1 MRIRLQLLYLAF
13 DRSPSLFSS
22 LPWVFVIS
30 QLRKDFVSSPI
41 DAHQD
46 LIFGAIS
53 HSRTRFF
60 FLGVKCL
67 RMDLEVG
74 EIGVE
79 RDEDARATS
88 RDDADEL
95 GDDMAIDDV
104 AKEKSRESGKHRS
117 KDRSKGRREDKD
129 PGSRGR
135 ERPKDKENEEFVERD
150 FDRYDLKDNRNRSES
165 SKDRRK
171 EEGLEHGK
179 DREHVKDRDRDKE
192 RSRDRLRQEEH
203 DRDKYRDKERGRE
216 HDRVRER
223 NNDQEYDRSSDH
235 GISRVKERG
244 KDSEIEKDKD
254 LARKHDRG
262 KERDRDRSKIRERD
276 HEKDVQ
282 RESERERRKEKD
294 HEKGTDKNREREKDR
309 DRVKDRE
316 REREKTKDREK
327 EKEREKDR
335 ERDKEREKAKEN
347 FRQKDIDR
355 SLEADRDRSRAR
367 DKEKGPAGAKE
378 SEKDERTLSDVE
390 DGRLDS
396 REEEARDDSDS
407 HEKSTSK
414 NQQSERPTHSLLAS
428 ELEERLARTKEERM
442 KKKSDG
448 AFEISSWVNKSRKLE
463 DRKNAEKEALRLS
476 KAFEEQDNMLADS
489 DDETVGHTQKDLA
502 GVKIL
507 HGLDKV
513 IEGGAVVLTLK
524 DQNILKDGD
533 VNEEIDMLENVE
545 IGEQKQRDEA
555 YKAAKKRTGLYD
567 DKFNNE
573 MGSQK
578 TILPQYDDPVE
589 DEGVALDESGHFTGE
604 AEKKLEELR
613 KRIEGSFAPKSYE
626 DLTSSAK
633 NSSDYYTAEEMLRF
647 KKPKKKK
654 SLRKKEK
661 LDLNALEAEARS
673 AGLGASD
680 LGSRNDMRRQTER
693 EEKENIEAERRS
705 KAYQAA
711 YEKAEEASKVMLQ
724 EQTLIFKSF
733 EDDIVFGEDYEDLQT
748 SLEQARKLALRKHD
762 EAAATGPQAVA
773 HLATSIKEQ
782 ENSQS
787 QSTGELQEEKVV
799 ITEVE
804 EFVLG
809 LQLNE
814 GAQKPESEDV
824 FMDEED
830 SPKSL
835 EPEIKADVTGLS
847 EVEETSKS
855 EGPISEKKDDVSPD
869 EIIHEVAVGK
879 GLSGAL
885 KLLKERG
892 ALKETVD
899 WGGRTMDKKKSKL
912 VGLSDDG
919 GTKEIRI
926 ERTDEFGRIM
936 TPKEAFRMLSH
947 KFHGKGPGKM
957 KQEKRMKQYQEDLKT
972 KQMKASDTPLLAV
985 EKMREAQ
992 AQLKTPYLVLSG
1004 HVKPGQ
1010 TSDPR
1015 SGFATVEK
1023 DHLGSLTPMLGD
1035 KKVEHFLG
1043 IKRKPETGSMGPPL
1057 PKKPKS

>member
-1 MRIRLQLLYLAF
+1 MIQQ
-13 DRSPSLFSS
+13 SL
-22 LPWVFVIS
+22 
-30 QLRKDFVSSPI
+30 VSAS
-41 DAHQD
+41 
-46 LIFGAIS
+46 
-53 HSRTRFF
+53 
-60 FLGVKCL
+60 
-67 RMDLEVG
+67 
-74 EIGVE
+74 
-79 RDEDARATS
+79 
-88 RDDADEL
+88 
-95 GDDMAIDDV
+95 
-104 AKEKSRESGKHRS
+104 
-117 KDRSKGRREDKD
+117 
-129 PGSRGR
+129 
-135 ERPKDKENEEFVERD
+135 ENSV
-150 FDRYDLKDNRNRSES
+150 DRYCP
-165 SKDRRK
+165 
-171 EEGLEHGK
+171 
-179 DREHVKDRDRDKE
+179 
-192 RSRDRLRQEEH
+192 
-203 DRDKYRDKERGRE
+203 
-216 HDRVRER
+216 
-223 NNDQEYDRSSDH
+223 
-235 GISRVKERG
+235 
-244 KDSEIEKDKD
+244 
-254 LARKHDRG
+254 
-262 KERDRDRSKIRERD
+262 
-276 HEKDVQ
+276 
-282 RESERERRKEKD
+282 
-294 HEKGTDKNREREKDR
+294 
-309 DRVKDRE
+309 
-316 REREKTKDREK
+316 
-327 EKEREKDR
+327 
-335 ERDKEREKAKEN
+335 
-347 FRQKDIDR
+347 F
-355 SLEADRDRSRAR
+355 
-367 DKEKGPAGAKE
+367 
-378 SEKDERTLSDVE
+378 
-390 DGRLDS
+390 
-396 REEEARDDSDS
+396 
-407 HEKSTSK
+407 
-414 NQQSERPTHSLLAS
+414 
-428 ELEERLARTKEERM
+428 RTKEERM

-448 AFEISSWVNKSRKLE
+448 AFEISSWVNRSRKLE

-476 KAFEEQDNMLADS
+476 KAFEEQ
-489 DDETVGHTQKDLA
+489 
-502 GVKIL
+502 VKIC
-507 HGLDKV
+507 
-513 IEGGAVVLTLK
+513 
-524 DQNILKDGD
+524 IL
-533 VNEEIDMLENVE
+533 E
-545 IGEQKQRDEA
+545 
-555 YKAAKKRTGLYD
+555 
-567 DKFNNE
+567 FNNE

-589 DEGVALDESGHFTGE
+589 DEVSV
-604 AEKKLEELR
+604 LR

-809 LQLNE
+809 
-814 GAQKPESEDV
+814 AQKPESEDV

-830 SPKSL
+830 SPKSV

-1004 HVKPGQ
+1004 HVKPGYACQ
-1010 TSDPR
+1010 S
-1015 SGFATVEK
+1015 SLIATVFK
-1023 DHLGSLTPMLGD
+1023 ILSTISTCFCKL
-1035 KKVEHFLG
+1035 F
-1043 IKRKPETGSMGPPL
+1043 
-1057 PKKPKS
+1057 

>member
-1 MRIRLQLLYLAF
+1 
-13 DRSPSLFSS
+13 
-22 LPWVFVIS
+22 
-30 QLRKDFVSSPI
+30 
-41 DAHQD
+41 
-46 LIFGAIS
+46 
-53 HSRTRFF
+53 
-60 FLGVKCL
+60 
-67 RMDLEVG
+67 MDLEVG

-428 ELEERLARTKEERM
+428 ELEERLAR
-442 KKKSDG
+442 
-448 AFEISSWVNKSRKLE
+448 
-463 DRKNAEKEALRLS
+463 
-476 KAFEEQDNMLADS
+476 
-489 DDETVGHTQKDLA
+489 
-502 GVKIL
+502 
-507 HGLDKV
+507 
-513 IEGGAVVLTLK
+513 
-524 DQNILKDGD
+524 
-533 VNEEIDMLENVE
+533 
-545 IGEQKQRDEA
+545 
-555 YKAAKKRTGLYD
+555 
-567 DKFNNE
+567 FNNE

-578 TILPQYDDPVE
+578 TILPKYDDPVE
-589 DEGVALDESGHFTGE
+589 DEVSV
-604 AEKKLEELR
+604 LR

-814 GAQKPESEDV
+814 GGAQKPESEDV

-1004 HVKPGQ
+1004 HVKPG
-1010 TSDPR
+1010 S
-1015 SGFATVEK
+1015 K
-1023 DHLGSLTPMLGD
+1023 DALEVRT
-1035 KKVEHFLG
+1035 K
-1043 IKRKPETGSMGPPL
+1043 
-1057 PKKPKS
+1057 

>member
-1 MRIRLQLLYLAF
+1 
-13 DRSPSLFSS
+13 
-22 LPWVFVIS
+22 
-30 QLRKDFVSSPI
+30 
-41 DAHQD
+41 
-46 LIFGAIS
+46 
-53 HSRTRFF
+53 
-60 FLGVKCL
+60 
-67 RMDLEVG
+67 MDLEVG

-79 RDEDARATS
+79 RDEDAGATS

-104 AKEKSRESGKHRS
+104 AKETSRESGKHRS
-117 KDRSKGRREDKD
+117 KDRSKGKREDKD
-129 PGSRGR
+129 HGSRGR
-135 ERPKDKENEEFVERD
+135 ERSKDKENEEHAERD

-165 SKDRRK
+165 GKDRRK

-203 DRDKYRDKERGRE
+203 DRDKYRDKDRGRE

-223 NNDQEYDRSSDH
+223 SNDQEYDRSSDH

-244 KDSEIEKDKD
+244 KDSEIEKDRD

-309 DRVKDRE
+309 DMVKDRE

-327 EKEREKDR
+327 EKEKEKDR
-335 ERDKEREKAKEN
+335 VRDKEREKTKEN
-347 FRQKDIDR
+347 FRQKEIDR
-355 SLEADRDRSRAR
+355 SLEADRDRSRTR
-367 DKEKGPAGAKE
+367 DREKGPAGAKE
-378 SEKDERTLSDVE
+378 SEKDERTLSDFE

-396 REEEARDDSDS
+396 REEEARDGSDS
-407 HEKSTSK
+407 HEKSTLK
-414 NQQSERPTHSLLAS
+414 NQQSEKHTDSLLAS

-448 AFEISSWVNKSRKLE
+448 AFEISSWVNKSRRLE
-463 DRKNAEKEALRLS
+463 ERKNAEKEALRLS
-476 KAFEEQDNMLADS
+476 KAFEEQDNMLADG

-524 DQNILKDGD
+524 DQDILKDGD
-533 VNEEIDMLENVE
+533 INEEIDMLENVE

-567 DKFNNE
+567 DKFNDE
-573 MGSQK
+573 TGSQK

-613 KRIEGSFAPKSYE
+613 RRIEGSFVPKSYE

-661 LDLNALEAEARS
+661 LDLDAMEAEARS
-673 AGLGASD
+673 AGLGTSD

-693 EEKENIEAERRS
+693 EEKEKIEAERRS
-705 KAYQAA
+705 KAYQTA

-724 EQTLIFKSF
+724 EQTSRLKSF
-733 EDDIVFGEDYEDLQT
+733 EDDDIVFGEDYEDLQM

-762 EAAATGPQAVA
+762 EAGATGPQAVTL
-773 HLATSIKEQ
+773 LATSIKEQ

-787 QSTGELQEEKVV
+787 QSTGELQEERVV

-824 FMDEED
+824 FMDEVD

-835 EPEIKADVTGLS
+835 EPEIKVDVTGWT

-855 EGPISEKKDDVSPD
+855 EDPISEKKDDVSPD

-912 VGLSDDG
+912 VGLYDDG